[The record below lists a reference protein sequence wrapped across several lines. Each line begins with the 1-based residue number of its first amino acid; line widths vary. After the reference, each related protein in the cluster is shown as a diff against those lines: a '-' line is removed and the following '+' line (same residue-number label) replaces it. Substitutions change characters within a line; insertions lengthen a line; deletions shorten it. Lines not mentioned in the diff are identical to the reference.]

1 MGFSKKV
8 LVLKQV
14 DLSTDGRRLASGIAR
29 IEVESGVAELHL
41 SFINIPYL
49 SGDYYSAFVFTDKFE
64 LFQFSLGAHP
74 TLSAFSLPKPI
85 DLEKGICVGLCAIKD
100 KIPLCTLFATTDE
113 KSLNISAFKRAV
125 AEKCLA
131 EFKKASIETVPF
143 PPQPTPNVAQDNPPA
158 FDKYNDEAVATE
170 NYYALDKQI
179 EQKLKLIKGCDHED
193 FSTEN
198 ELLADFSQEK
208 TQKKCED
215 TCCAQN
221 ETAFCQSGEHKERYY
236 FSVKDE
242 LSRLFL
248 RFPEEQALCRLFPD
262 SRWAKI
268 NYADDKFY
276 VVGLIKEDD
285 KEKYICYGVPAVYS
299 QDPPKA
305 LKGFC
310 SFIPLSLFDMKGKGY
325 WMMFQD
331 ADDGKCIRI

>member
-1 MGFSKKV
+1 MSFCKKV

-14 DLSTDGRRLASGIAR
+14 DLPLSERRSASGIAR

-49 SGDYYSAFVFTDKFE
+49 SGDYYSAFVLTDKLE

-85 DLEKGICVGLCAIKD
+85 ELEKGICVGLCVIKD

-113 KSLNISAFKRAV
+113 KALSINSFRRAV

-131 EFKKASIETVPF
+131 EFKKAPVETVQPSPNPMLDEKTDS
-143 PPQPTPNVAQDNPPA
+143 PPE

-170 NYYALDKQI
+170 NYYVLDKQI
-179 EQKLKLIKGCDHED
+179 ERKLERIKGCGCED
-193 FSTEN
+193 LSIEN
-198 ELLADFSQEK
+198 ELLADFGKEK
-208 TQKKCED
+208 TQEKCESAG
-215 TCCAQN
+215 CAQN
-221 ETAFCQSGEHKERYY
+221 EADFCQSGEHKERYY
-236 FSVKDE
+236 ISVKDE

-248 RFPEEQALCRLFPD
+248 RFPEEQTLCRLFPG

-268 NYADDKFY
+268 NYADEKFY
-276 VVGLIKEDD
+276 VVGLIREDN

-331 ADDGKCIRI
+331 ANDGKCVRV